1 MELPGSWSEPALN
14 FDMKD
19 PSVALL
25 CLGCLVHHAE
35 EYGEGVRVA
44 AVPQC
49 EKEEVLCSAD

>member
-19 PSVALL
+19 PSVALP
-25 CLGCLVHHAE
+25 GVFFVHHAE

-49 EKEEVLCSAD
+49 EKEKVLCSAV